1 MKIKLGITSLIAIV
15 ALGAA
20 SLAAAAVITGTDGD
34 DTLMG
39 TPHADLIQGLGGN
52 DMVAGRGGG
61 DIILAG
67 PGNDLVRG
75 GDGSDTIW
83 GNAGDDVLHGGN
95 GADIVRG
102 RSGDD
107 QVYGGDGP
115 DQLFA
120 GFGADKV
127 FGGPGD
133 DHLYAVAK
141 DGQLDKLNCGPGN
154 DVATIRAGEP
164 TAVVNCEKVEVAP
177 DNPSSTNEPG
187 ESSTSEGP

>member
-1 MKIKLGITSLIAIV
+1 MKIKLGLTSLIAIL
-15 ALGAA
+15 ALGVA
-20 SLAAAAVITGTDGD
+20 SLAAAAVITGTEGD

-39 TPHADLIQGLGGN
+39 TPSADLIKGLGGN
-52 DMVAGRGGG
+52 DTIAGRDGG
-61 DIILAG
+61 DIVLAG
-67 PGNDLVRG
+67 QGNDLVRG

-83 GNAGDDVLHGGN
+83 GNAGDDTLHGGD
-95 GADIVRG
+95 GADLVRG

-107 QVYGGDGP
+107 QVYGGDGD

-127 FGGPGD
+127 FGGSGN

-141 DGQLDKLNCGPGN
+141 DGQLDRLDCGPGR

-164 TAVVNCEKVEVAP
+164 TAVVNCEKIEVVR
-177 DNPSSTNEPG
+177 DDPSSTDEPS
-187 ESSTSEGP
+187 ESTTSEGP